1 MTDSWERLSLY
12 ESRDL
17 LSRFF
22 QKRHGRQLAAEKA
35 YEIIAHLAQGRGFFA
50 SARQSSELARPLLLY
65 YGVYALSRGLIL
77 FLDASMRESSLPPSH
92 GIAAEDWQNV
102 LSGGIDKLPDLPL
115 KITGG
120 TFAVLSKATSN
131 VDRCLVHG
139 VPISDPPRHLLLRAG
154 TATIKTPT
162 TINIQMVLERVPDW
176 STTYATTF
184 GSSPKCFQAMLV
196 ILSENTQTD
205 VHILETELGLPDACD
220 IRSAIGLPADIPLSP
235 SDLVG
240 LYKVN
245 NIFYRI
251 NHASQSELLAKLPPI
266 KSDREG
272 NTYVVEPLPNGLD
285 LSSLSLLYLIAYS
298 MGMLARYY
306 PSKWL
311 SLLNSNKGDF
321 AFPLMKAAT
330 TVVEDRFPQLVLQE
344 LESTLEDP
352 TRVEVSAIFIFAL
365 PFLTS

>member
-17 LSRFF
+17 LSRFY
-22 QKRHGRQLAAEKA
+22 QNRHGGQLSAGKS

-77 FLDASMRESSLPPSH
+77 FLDTKSRECSLPPSH
-92 GIAAEDWQNV
+92 GIEAEGWQHA
-102 LSGGIDKLPDLPL
+102 LAQSIDQLPNLPL

-120 TFAVLSKATSN
+120 TFSVLSEATSN
-131 VDRCLVHG
+131 IDRCRVHG
-139 VPISDPPRHLLLRAG
+139 LPIYAKPYHWLVRGG
-154 TATIKTPT
+154 TTTVATPT
-162 TINIQMVLERVPDW
+162 IISLKMVLERVPDL
-176 STTYATTF
+176 STIFTTTF
-184 GSSPKCFQAMLV
+184 GSSPKCFQA
-196 ILSENTQTD
+196 ILFIHSEDVQTD
-205 VHILETELGLPDACD
+205 VHILETELGFPDVD
-220 IRSAIGLPADIPLSP
+220 DMRSAFGLPADVSLQP
-235 SDLVG
+235 SDAPWQYG
-240 LYKVN
+240 VN
-245 NIFYRI
+245 NSIYQRSIFYRI
-251 NHASQSELLAKLPPI
+251 NHSSSSELLAKLPPI

-272 NTYVVEPLPNGLD
+272 NTYVVELMPNNLD

-311 SLLNSNKGDF
+311 SLLNSSKGDF

-344 LESTLEDP
+344 LEGAMSSL
-352 TRVEVSAIFIFAL
+352 V
-365 PFLTS
+365 

>member
-22 QKRHGRQLAAEKA
+22 QRRHGRQLSTEKS

-77 FLDASMRESSLPPSH
+77 FLDANMRESGLPPSH
-92 GIAAEDWQNV
+92 GVEAEGWQHV
-102 LSGGIDKLPDLPL
+102 LAQGIDKLPNLPL

-120 TFAVLSKATSN
+120 TFGVLSRVTSN
-131 VDRCLVHG
+131 VERCLIHS
-139 VPISDPPRHLLLRAG
+139 VPLSAPPHYPLSSAG
-154 TATIKTPT
+154 TTTITTPT
-162 TINIQMVLERVPDW
+162 VITVKMVLERLPDL
-176 STTYATTF
+176 STVFATTF
-184 GSSPKCFQAMLV
+184 GSSPKCYPAIVFC
-196 ILSENTQTD
+196 LSEDTQTD
-205 VHILETELGLPDACD
+205 VHILETEFWLPDAD
-220 IRSAIGLPADIPLSP
+220 DVRSAIGLPADISFSTSNEVWPH
-235 SDLVG
+235 DIR
-240 LYKVN
+240 
-245 NIFYRI
+245 NIWYRI
-251 NHASQSELLAKLPPI
+251 NHSSKSDLLTRLPPI

-272 NTYVVEPLPNGLD
+272 KTYVVGPLPDGLN
-285 LSSLSLLYLIAYS
+285 LSSLSLLYMIAYS

-311 SLLNSNKGDF
+311 SLLNSSKGDF

-330 TVVEDRFPQLVLQE
+330 KVVEDRFPHLVLQE
-344 LESTLEDP
+344 LEVIP
-352 TRVEVSAIFIFAL
+352 
-365 PFLTS
+365 

>member
-22 QKRHGRQLAAEKA
+22 QKRHGRELSAGKA

-50 SARQSSELARPLLLY
+50 SAQQSSELARPLLLY

-77 FLDASMRESSLPPSH
+77 FLDAHMREFSLPPSH
-92 GIAAEDWQNV
+92 GIGAEDWQNV
-102 LSGGIDKLPDLPL
+102 LSGGIDQLPDLPL

-120 TFAVLSKATSN
+120 TFAVLSEATRN
-131 VDRCLVHG
+131 VERCLIHTA
-139 VPISDPPRHLLLRAG
+139 PKSAPPHYPLSREG
-154 TATIKTPT
+154 TTTITTPTAITIK
-162 TINIQMVLERVPDW
+162 MVLERLPDL
-176 STTYATTF
+176 STIFATTF
-184 GSSPKCFQAMLV
+184 SSSPKCYPAIVFF
-196 ILSENTQTD
+196 LSEDTQTD
-205 VHILETELGLPDACD
+205 IQILETELGLPDAD
-220 IRSAIGLPADIPLSP
+220 YIRSAFDVPADVPLST
-235 SDLVG
+235 SDEAWP
-240 LYKVN
+240 YKVN
-245 NIFYRI
+245 NIFYSI
-251 NHASQSELLAKLPPI
+251 NHASKSELLAKLPPV

-272 NTYVVEPLPNGLD
+272 NTYIVEPLPDGLD

-311 SLLNSNKGDF
+311 SLLNSSKGDF

-330 TVVEDRFPQLVLQE
+330 TVVADRFPQLVLQE
-344 LESTLEDP
+344 LEST
-352 TRVEVSAIFIFAL
+352 I
-365 PFLTS
+365 